1 MILATESLDIAG
13 PAGPIRALL
22 CLPLATPGAPP
33 RQWTGVLL
41 YSDIF
46 QLTPPMVRTA
56 QRLAGHGFVVVAP
69 ELYGRNLPGGTAL
82 DFDQDRKRAL
92 DCADGMTVEQLD
104 ADRRAVLD
112 WLQARSDV
120 DRLCVAG
127 WCFGGHLALRAA
139 LENEVAATACFYGTG
154 IHSGR
159 LGASSGVDTL
169 ERAKE
174 ITGRV
179 LLGWGRQDPH
189 VPFEGRVQIRE
200 ALEQSGTLYTSL
212 EYNGAHAFM
221 RDEGPRY
228 NPVLA
233 NFVYAH
239 ALELFKRKLG
249 EGDQLSATVATET
262 KH

>member
-13 PAGPIRALL
+13 PAGPIRALV

-139 LENEVAATACFYGTG
+139 LENDVAATACFYGTG

-189 VPFEGRVQIRE
+189 IPAAGRARIHR
-200 ALEQSGTLYTSL
+200 ALEDAEVKFEARLYDA
-212 EYNGAHAFM
+212 EHAFM
-221 RDEGPRY
+221 RDQGPRHD
-228 NPVLA
+228 PKA
-233 NFVYAH
+233 TDRCFA
-239 ALELFKRKLG
+239 AMIELF
-249 EGDQLSATVATET
+249 TEVQ
-262 KH
+262 

>member
-189 VPFEGRVQIRE
+189 IPAAGRARIHR
-200 ALEQSGTLYTSL
+200 ALEDAEVKFEARLYDA
-212 EYNGAHAFM
+212 EHAFM
-221 RDEGPRY
+221 RDQGPRHD
-228 NPVLA
+228 PKA
-233 NFVYAH
+233 TDRCFA
-239 ALELFKRKLG
+239 AMIELF
-249 EGDQLSATVATET
+249 TEVQ
-262 KH
+262 